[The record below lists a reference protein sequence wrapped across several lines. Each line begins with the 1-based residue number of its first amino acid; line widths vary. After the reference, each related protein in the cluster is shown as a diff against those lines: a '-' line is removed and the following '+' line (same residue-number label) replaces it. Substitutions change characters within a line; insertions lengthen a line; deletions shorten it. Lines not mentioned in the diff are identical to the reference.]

1 MSLFTNLFTGKTGAK
16 SASSP
21 ETAPVK
27 MNLEERMAF
36 RREMLYECIKAT
48 LQSRQLYP
56 NAYRFRVVRSD
67 KRGHQYA
74 VMIDLASEFL
84 HRPEGQQ
91 EALLAVSGLI
101 TRNAL
106 ARYGLGVTGV
116 YWRIDEQM
124 TMQEASRRSAPD
136 SMAPE
141 TGAAPLTPREKY
153 EQATAEEL
161 AAFEAAW
168 QRNQDV
174 QVGSRVYSSDLA
186 PLAADPPARG
196 SGR

>member
-1 MSLFTNLFTGKTGAK
+1 
-16 SASSP
+16 
-21 ETAPVK
+21 
-27 MNLEERMAF
+27 
-36 RREMLYECIKAT
+36 MLYECHQGDHAG
-48 LQSRQLYP
+48 QSRQFFS

-74 VMIDLASEFL
+74 VMIDLAAEFL
-84 HRPEGQQ
+84 HRPDGQQ
-91 EALLAVSGLI
+91 DALLSVSALI

-116 YWRIDEQM
+116 YWRIDEQL
-124 TMQEASRRSAPD
+124 TMSEASRRAPQD

-168 QRNQDV
+168 ERNQDV

-186 PLAADPPARG
+186 PLAADPPPR
-196 SGR
+196 SPGR

>member
-1 MSLFTNLFTGKTGAK
+1 MSILKNLFSNKESAK
-16 SASSP
+16 AGP

-48 LQSRQLYP
+48 LQSRQFFS

-74 VMIDLASEFL
+74 VMIDLAAEFL
-84 HRPEGQQ
+84 HRPDGQQ
-91 EALLAVSGLI
+91 DALLSVSALI

-116 YWRIDEQM
+116 YWRIDEQL
-124 TMQEASRRSAPD
+124 TMSEASRRAPHRR
-136 SMAPE
+136 S
-141 TGAAPLTPREKY
+141 GPRSCNP
-153 EQATAEEL
+153 
-161 AAFEAAW
+161 W
-168 QRNQDV
+168 HRGHN
-174 QVGSRVYSSDLA
+174 
-186 PLAADPPARG
+186 ARPKLCDR
-196 SGR
+196 GRS